1 MIQQI
6 KSFIKKHHLIR
17 QHALLLSY
25 SVIIILVVLL
35 IITNFRLVGSPV
47 SKKIDTYYYS
57 WMDFQRLTGKDLHLI
72 WANKFYYATYQLD
85 GNAKSGRY
93 DCFSAPLEVLT
104 GLGANIKLQR
114 VEDFNKTLQEKSKA
128 RSSWNEVKEKDL
140 IVFRINADNW
150 HLSWITKVVG
160 NKIYYVDMNVQDG
173 AGLNKMVQFG
183 HYTIKGIY
191 PITLNLWLG
200 DLLKNI

>member
-1 MIQQI
+1 MKISDEF
-6 KSFIKKHHLIR
+6 KSILK
-17 QHALLLSY
+17 QHALFVSY
-25 SVIIILVVLL
+25 LIIGILVVML
-35 IITNFRLVGSPV
+35 IITNFRITGSPV

-57 WMDFQRLTGKDLHLI
+57 WVDFQRLTGKDLHI
-72 WANKFYYATYQLD
+72 MWANKFYYATYQLD
-85 GNAKSGRY
+85 GNSKSGRY

-128 RSSWNEVKEKDL
+128 RSSWNEVREKDL
-140 IVFRINADNW
+140 IVFRISADNW
-150 HLSWITKVVG
+150 HVGWVSKVIG
-160 NKIYYVDMNVQDG
+160 NNIYYVDMNVQDG

-183 HYTIKGIY
+183 HYTIKGVY
-191 PITLNLWLG
+191 PITLNLWMG